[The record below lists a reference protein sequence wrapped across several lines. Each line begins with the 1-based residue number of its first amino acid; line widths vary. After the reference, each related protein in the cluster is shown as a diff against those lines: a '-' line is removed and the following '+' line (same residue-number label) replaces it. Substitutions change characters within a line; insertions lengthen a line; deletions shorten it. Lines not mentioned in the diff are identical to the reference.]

1 MQQAKLFQF
10 GLQGVKR
17 PKIGSSSGMDQGQ
30 NEDSDSDDDDD
41 NADGKMA
48 TSDIDTQ
55 AGM

>member
-1 MQQAKLFQF
+1 MQQTKLFQ
-10 GLQGVKR
+10 GIKR
-17 PKIGSSSGMDQGQ
+17 PKIGFSSGMDQGQ

-41 NADGKMA
+41 DADGETA